1 MFVVLRV
8 LAGVSGTTVDEAF
21 VIKVVLVHIGL
32 IRLRFILI
40 SVQMFKLVFV
50 ILHCSLLIVL
60 DAQL

>member
-60 DAQL
+60 DTQL

>member
-8 LAGVSGTTVDEAF
+8 LAGVSGSTVDEAF

-60 DAQL
+60 DTQL